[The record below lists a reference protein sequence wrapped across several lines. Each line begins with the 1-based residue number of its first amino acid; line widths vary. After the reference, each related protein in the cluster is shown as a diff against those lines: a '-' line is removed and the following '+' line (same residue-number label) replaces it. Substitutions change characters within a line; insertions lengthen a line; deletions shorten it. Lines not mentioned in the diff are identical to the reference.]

1 MRKSYRSPLTRM
13 LREADAAVHESLL
26 TGAPL
31 DEVTAMRAD
40 RAPTRRQII
49 GGAAAGAATLLLPR
63 KSFAIGQPRV
73 VIVGAGIAGLCC
85 AHRLWQDKRIKA
97 QIYEWDTR
105 TGGRIQ
111 TMRGYFVNGQM
122 TEQHAEFISSE
133 HTETLALADKF
144 GLFLENTY
152 RAPHGAKDTYWL
164 GGARYDQD
172 ALNADWQSFGYRLFR
187 QAVHQ
192 VPGASYQ
199 HHSPLAHKWDRM
211 SVPEWI
217 EKYVP
222 GGLAS
227 PFGRLCYSD
236 VISEYGGPPENQS
249 ALNLVFLLGYND
261 SNPNGY
267 QSPHTP
273 MLAGSDEKWHLQN
286 GNDQLITGL
295 IDIIPDGTIN
305 LGHQLIAV
313 AENSDG
319 SFTCTF
325 DKAGSTVE
333 VVADHVVL
341 TMPFTTLRDVDL
353 SGVTISP
360 LKQQAIANLPL
371 GNNVKLQIQV
381 AKHPWSKDG
390 YTGDTLTDAPFDG
403 SWDGSTYQTA
413 AGEQNTEILIVVPGG
428 AEGAGLATKY
438 GLSQVQGPAP
448 SAMVA
453 DALAQYEPI
462 LPGVTAAWNA
472 GPKLAWVNDG
482 NLEPRLQGAW
492 SQYNVGQYTGVS
504 GVEGLAEG
512 NIHFAGEHT
521 SSRFQGFVEGAV
533 RSGYRAANEI

>member
-1 MRKSYRSPLTRM
+1 LRKSYRSKLTAM
-13 LREADAAVHESLL
+13 LREADAACHEAWL

-31 DEVTAMRAD
+31 DEVTAWRAEH
-40 RAPTRRQII
+40 APTRRAILA
-49 GGAAAGAATLLLPR
+49 GGAAGAATLLLPR
-63 KSFAIGQPRV
+63 RSFAIGQPRV

-85 AHRLWQDKRIKA
+85 AQRLWHDKKIKA

-105 TGGRIQ
+105 IGGRIQ
-111 TMRGYFVNGQM
+111 SMRGYFLNGQVA
-122 TEQHAEFISSE
+122 EQHAEFISSE
-133 HTETLALADKF
+133 HTETLALASRF
-144 GLFLENTY
+144 GLFLENTW
-152 RAPHGAKDTYWL
+152 RDPKGAKDTYWL
-164 GGARYDQD
+164 GGTRYDQA
-172 ALNADWQSFGYRLFR
+172 ALNADWQDFGYKLFR
-187 QAVHQ
+187 QAVRQ
-192 VPGASYQ
+192 APGANYH
-199 HHSPLAHKWDRM
+199 HHSHMAKKWDHM

-222 GGLAS
+222 GGLSS
-227 PFGRLCYSD
+227 PFGKLCYSD

-261 SNPNGY
+261 SREGGY
-267 QSPHTP
+267 QSPHVP
-273 MLAGSDEKWHLQN
+273 LLAGSDERWHLQN

-295 IDIIPDGTIN
+295 VDIIPDGTIN

-313 AENSDG
+313 SESSDG
-319 SFTCTF
+319 SYTCTF
-325 DKAGSTVE
+325 DKSGSTVE
-333 VVADHVVL
+333 VAADHVVL
-341 TMPFTTLRDVDL
+341 TIPFTTLRNVDL
-353 SGVTISP
+353 SGVTLSP
-360 LKQQAIANLPL
+360 VKQQAIANLPL

-381 AKHPWSKDG
+381 AKHPWTKDG

-413 AGEQNTEILIVVPGG
+413 GGPQNTEILIVVPGG

-438 GLSQVQGPAP
+438 GLTQVQGPAP
-448 SAMVA
+448 SAMVS

-482 NLEPRLQGAW
+482 NLEPRLLGAW
-492 SQYNVGQYTGVS
+492 SQYNVGQYTSFS

-521 SSRFQGFVEGAV
+521 STRFQGFVEGAV

>member
-1 MRKSYRSPLTRM
+1 MRKSYRSHLTRM
-13 LREADAAVHESLL
+13 LREADASVREARL

-31 DEVTAMRAD
+31 DEVAPMRAG
-40 RAPTRRQII
+40 RMPTRRQIVA
-49 GGAAAGAATLLLPR
+49 GGVAGAATMLLPR

-85 AHRLWQDKRIKA
+85 AERLWHKRTIKA
-97 QIYEWDTR
+97 QIYEWNTR
-105 TGGRIQ
+105 SGGRIQ
-111 TMRGYFVNGQM
+111 SMRGYFVNGQI

-133 HTETLALADKF
+133 HTETLALANRF

-152 RAPHGAKDTYWL
+152 RDPKGAQDTYWV
-164 GGARYDQD
+164 GGSRYDQA
-172 ALNADWQSFGYRLFR
+172 ALNKDWQEFGYRLFR
-187 QAVHQ
+187 HAVREA
-192 VPGASYQ
+192 PTASYLR
-199 HHSPLAHKWDRM
+199 HSHTAKKWDRM

-222 GGLAS
+222 GGLSS
-227 PFGRLCYSD
+227 PFGKLCYAD
-236 VISEYGGPPENQS
+236 VVSEYGGPPENQS
-249 ALNLVFLLGYND
+249 ALNLVYILGYND
-261 SNPNGY
+261 SRKNFY
-267 QSPHTP
+267 QSPRMP
-273 MLAGSDEKWHLQN
+273 MLAGSDEKWHFRN

-295 IDIIPDGTIN
+295 VDVIPDGTIH
-305 LGHQLIAV
+305 LGHQLLALS
-313 AENSDG
+313 ENSDG

-325 DKAGSTVE
+325 DKSGSTVE

-341 TMPFTTLRDVDL
+341 TTPFTTLRNVDL
-353 SGVTISP
+353 SGVRLSP

-381 AKHPWSKDG
+381 ARHPWTKDG

-413 AGEQNTEILIVVPGG
+413 AGRQNTEILIVVPGG
-428 AEGAGLATKY
+428 AEGAGLASKY

-448 SAMVA
+448 AAMVN

-472 GPKLAWVNDG
+472 GPRLAWVNDG
-482 NLEPRLQGAW
+482 NLEPRLRGAW
-492 SQYNVGQYTGVS
+492 SQYNVGQYTGF
-504 GVEGLAEG
+504 GGIEGLAEG

-521 SSRFQGFVEGAV
+521 SGAFQGFVEGAV